1 MKKIVSL
8 LLTLMLAVGL
18 LTGCTDPKELYDNE
32 DAIAGGSSAFEALNW
47 AESSLTDDGTI
58 DYTAGATSMVGAKL
72 AFSFTINAKSANVDV
87 YDTISCGIGS
97 CKILFVNTDTKNVE
111 SCYLETA
118 YDTIKLNGGNYK
130 VYIVAKDDASFT
142 VTLNL
147 SCPDGNVEWTTNPV
161 EVTDD

>member
-32 DAIAGGSSAFEALNW
+32 DTIAGGSSAFEALNW

-58 DYTAGATSMVGAKL
+58 DYTAGATNMVGAKL

-87 YDTISCGIGS
+87 YDTISWS
-97 CKILFVNTDTKNVE
+97 
-111 SCYLETA
+111 A
-118 YDTIKLNGGNYK
+118 
-130 VYIVAKDDASFT
+130 
-142 VTLNL
+142 
-147 SCPDGNVEWTTNPV
+147 
-161 EVTDD
+161 

>member
-72 AFSFTINAKSANVDV
+72 AFSFTINVKSATALLPAQLLAVL
-87 YDTISCGIGS
+87 SR
-97 CKILFVNTDTKNVE
+97 KNRLGAP
-111 SCYLETA
+111 S
-118 YDTIKLNGGNYK
+118 
-130 VYIVAKDDASFT
+130 
-142 VTLNL
+142 TLPMRYGV
-147 SCPDGNVEWTTNPV
+147 SSRSSIFPV
-161 EVTDD
+161 LPLPRFLPLRKPQSSLVRLLTRTEF

>member
-32 DAIAGGSSAFEALNW
+32 DVIASGSSAFEALNW

-72 AFSFTINAKSANVDV
+72 AFSFTINVKSANVDV

-97 CKILFVNTDTKNVE
+97 CKILFVNTDTKKVE
-111 SCYLETA
+111 SRYLETA

-142 VTLNL
+142 VTPSL